1 MINPRK
7 VNPEKKILA
16 ELKSLRQEVAELK
29 EMLLPRHTE
38 LSKKEQTLKKLLD
51 PTQMIKP

>member
-1 MINPRK
+1 MINPLK

-51 PTQMIKP
+51 KTQMS